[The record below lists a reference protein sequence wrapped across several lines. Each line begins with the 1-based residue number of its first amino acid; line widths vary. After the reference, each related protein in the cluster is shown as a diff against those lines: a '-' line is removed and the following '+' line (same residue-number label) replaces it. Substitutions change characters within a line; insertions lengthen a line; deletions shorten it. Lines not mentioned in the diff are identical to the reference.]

1 MAKGKEN
8 EMLKL
13 GEAWL
18 QEDPAHRDLLIIA
31 RDGMLIS
38 SGVSCKAPGVANLLL
53 NIMVKNAEL
62 CEGVKLAAKH
72 YDSVAEDLRKEEEAK
87 PAGKK
92 VLS

>member
-1 MAKGKEN
+1 MEKEIDIT
-8 EMLKL
+8 EL

-18 QEDPAHRDLLIIA
+18 QEDPSHRDLLIIA

-38 SGVSCKAPGVANLLL
+38 SGVSCGAKSIANLLL
-53 NIMVKNAEL
+53 NMMSKNAKL

-72 YDSVAEDLRKEEEAK
+72 YDSVADILRKDEAK

>member
-1 MAKGKEN
+1 MEKEIDIT
-8 EMLKL
+8 KL
-13 GEAWL
+13 GEAWF
-18 QEDPAHRDLLIIA
+18 QEDPKHRDLLIIA

-38 SGVSCKAPGVANLLL
+38 SGVSCGAKGIANMLL
-53 NIMVKNAEL
+53 IMMAKNAKL

-72 YDSVAEDLRKEEEAK
+72 FDSMADALRKDEAK

>member
-38 SGVSCKAPGVANLLL
+38 SGVSCGAKSIANLLL
-53 NIMVKNAEL
+53 NTMSKNAKL

-72 YDSVAEDLRKEEEAK
+72 YDSVADILRKEEAK
-87 PAGKK
+87 PDGKK
-92 VLS
+92 DL

>member
-1 MAKGKEN
+1 MEKVIDIV
-8 EMLKL
+8 KL

-38 SGVSCKAPGVANLLL
+38 SGVSCGAKSIANLLL
-53 NIMVKNAEL
+53 NMMSKNAKL

-72 YDSVAEDLRKEEEAK
+72 YDTVAEALRKDEAK
-87 PAGKK
+87 PDGKK

>member
-1 MAKGKEN
+1 MEKEIDII
-8 EMLKL
+8 KL

-18 QEDPAHRDLLIIA
+18 QEDPSHRDLLIIA

-38 SGVSCKAPGVANLLL
+38 SGVSCGAKSIANLLL
-53 NIMVKNAEL
+53 NMMSKNAKL

-72 YDSVAEDLRKEEEAK
+72 YDSLGTSQHEEKAK
-87 PAGKK
+87 PFGKK

>member
-38 SGVSCKAPGVANLLL
+38 SGVSCGAKSIANLLL
-53 NIMVKNAEL
+53 NMMSKNAKL

-72 YDSVAEDLRKEEEAK
+72 YDSVAEVLRKDEAK
-87 PAGKK
+87 PDGKK

>member
-1 MAKGKEN
+1 MGKEIDIV
-8 EMLKL
+8 KL

-18 QEDPAHRDLLIIA
+18 QEDPLHRDLLIIA

-38 SGVSCKAPGVANLLL
+38 SGVSCGAKSIANLLL
-53 NIMVKNAEL
+53 NTMSKNAKL

-72 YDSVAEDLRKEEEAK
+72 YDTVAEALRKDNEAK

>member
-1 MAKGKEN
+1 MGKEIDIV
-8 EMLKL
+8 KL

-18 QEDPAHRDLLIIA
+18 EEEPSHRDLLIVA

-38 SGVSCKAPGVANLLL
+38 SGVSCGAKSIANLLL
-53 NIMVKNAEL
+53 NMMSKNAKL

-72 YDSVAEDLRKEEEAK
+72 YDTVAEALRKDEGAK
-87 PAGKK
+87 PDGKK

>member
-1 MAKGKEN
+1 MGKEIDIT
-8 EMLKL
+8 KL

-18 QEDPAHRDLLIIA
+18 QEDPAHRELLIIA

-38 SGVSCKAPGVANLLL
+38 SGVSCGAKSIANMLL
-53 NIMVKNAEL
+53 NMMSKNAKL

-72 YDSVAEDLRKEEEAK
+72 YDTVAEALRKDEAK
-87 PAGKK
+87 PDGKK

>member
-1 MAKGKEN
+1 MEKEGT
-8 EMLKL
+8 LIRL

-18 QEDPAHRDLLIIA
+18 REDPSHRDLLIIA

-38 SGVSCKAPGVANLLL
+38 SGVSCKAPGIANMLL
-53 NIMVKNAEL
+53 NMMNKNAEL

-72 YDSVAEDLRKEEEAK
+72 YDSVADVLRKDEAK
-87 PAGKK
+87 PAEKK

>member
-1 MAKGKEN
+1 MEKEIDIT
-8 EMLKL
+8 KL

-18 QEDPAHRDLLIIA
+18 QEDPSHRDLLIIA

-38 SGVSCKAPGVANLLL
+38 SGVSCGAKSIANLLL
-53 NIMVKNAEL
+53 NMMSKNAKL

-72 YDSVAEDLRKEEEAK
+72 YDSVADILRKEEAN
-87 PAGKK
+87 PDGKR

>member
-1 MAKGKEN
+1 MEKEAYIN
-8 EMLKL
+8 KL

-18 QEDPAHRDLLIIA
+18 REDPSHRDSLIIA

-38 SGVSCKAPGVANLLL
+38 SGVSCKAPGIANMLL
-53 NIMVKNAEL
+53 NMMNKNAEL

-72 YDSVAEDLRKEEEAK
+72 YDTVAEALRKDEAK
-87 PAGKK
+87 PDGKR

>member
-1 MAKGKEN
+1 MEKEIDII
-8 EMLKL
+8 KL

-18 QEDPAHRDLLIIA
+18 QEDPSHRDLLIIA

-38 SGVSCKAPGVANLLL
+38 SGVSCDAKSIASMLLCL
-53 NIMVKNAEL
+53 MSDNAEL
-62 CEGVKLAAKH
+62 CEGVKLATKH
-72 YDSVAEDLRKEEEAK
+72 FDSVADGLSKDEAK

>member
-38 SGVSCKAPGVANLLL
+38 SGVSCGAKSIANLLL
-53 NIMVKNAEL
+53 NMMSKHAKL

-72 YDSVAEDLRKEEEAK
+72 FDSLGASQREREAK
-87 PAGKK
+87 PDGEK

>member
-1 MAKGKEN
+1 MGKEIDII
-8 EMLKL
+8 KL

-18 QEDPAHRDLLIIA
+18 QEDPLHRDLLIIA

-38 SGVSCKAPGVANLLL
+38 SGVSCGAKSIANMLL
-53 NIMVKNAEL
+53 NIMCKNAEL

-72 YDSVAEDLRKEEEAK
+72 YDTVAEALRKDEAK
-87 PAGKK
+87 PDGKK

>member
-1 MAKGKEN
+1 MGKEIDII
-8 EMLKL
+8 KL

-38 SGVSCKAPGVANLLL
+38 SGVSCGAKSIANLLL
-53 NIMVKNAEL
+53 NMMSKNAKL

-72 YDSVAEDLRKEEEAK
+72 YDTVAEALRKDEAK
-87 PAGKK
+87 PDGKK